1 MSLMHLRTH
10 KEHEEHKEIQAPFID
25 GAFDELRSFHIAH
38 VVRHAVPA
46 AMARNRALFRA
57 VCRFRTAGVG
67 SGSLTNAGLSVRSG
81 RNCFNS
87 FRMIAATSLP
97 ALGLGARFRRG
108 RR

>member
-1 MSLMHLRTH
+1 MLLMYLWNH
-10 KEHEEHKEIQAPFID
+10 KEHQDHKEIQDVDAGRAPFID

-46 AMARNRALFRA
+46 AMTRNRALFRA

-67 SGSLTNAGLSVRSG
+67 SCSLTDAGLSVRSG

-87 FRMIAATSLP
+87 FRVERGSLVS
-97 ALGLGARFRRG
+97 GG
-108 RR
+108 